1 MCLFP
6 DVYQLTMVTI
16 TLGNKSPKC
25 KIPRDLK
32 SYYSILSCQHPLC
45 LQSSYFSLP
54 PEVARVLPVTILLSN
69 LQVESPVPLSVWDVS
84 VCLFKFPKVNV
95 ASQAAQWWRICL
107 PSRRHMF
114 DPWVRKIPW
123 RRKWIATLVFSLG
136 NFHGQRSL
144 AAGCKE
150 SDMTSWLNNKVNAQ
164 SRKGKPFIGRKSQYN
179 RTKG

>member
-1 MCLFP
+1 MPASSVSTELLFQP
-6 DVYQLTMVTI
+6 PSRSEPESFQWLYYYLT
-16 TLGNKSPKC
+16 SRWSHWFPF
-25 KIPRDLK
+25 
-32 SYYSILSCQHPLC
+32 LC
-45 LQSSYFSLP
+45 EY
-54 PEVARVLPVTILLSN
+54 
-69 LQVESPVPLSVWDVS
+69 VS

-95 ASQAAQWWRICL
+95 ASQVTQWWRICL

-144 AAGCKE
+144 AGGCKE
-150 SDMTSWLNNKVNAQ
+150 SDMTSWLNNKVDAQ